1 MIDYFPNLVIV
12 KVHEAPSLIFS
23 FCTLTKVIVYI
34 TKSSTFPESS
44 LAPSLLAQKSF
55 GHFVHFTFSDG
66 GCYLVQS

>member
-34 TKSSTFPESS
+34 TKSTTFPESS
-44 LAPSLLAQKSF
+44 LALFFGSLPF
-55 GHFVHFTFSDG
+55 GSKIFWSLCALYIF
-66 GCYLVQS
+66 